1 MLNYEQTV
9 INGVPTK
16 GHNIFVVALSDL
28 NQVIWQDLY
37 NSLGSGFTFN
47 INKYRI
53 PGFVWD
59 MYSMV
64 KKLGISTRTIE
75 SDNFYIE
82 RHTIDYD
89 ENIYKRIWASGFE
102 DDPGSNL
109 FKPLNSYYPMALDNS
124 LSFEEQKYK
133 ITNFSFS
140 PLITDHQTNEHE
152 PAENTIYKAAIVP
165 LFPLFFSTSNSGHLS
180 YGPVFMDTFNI
191 NVSGMNN
198 LADVEIKCSFQ
209 GGKTLISPEID
220 LEKTP
225 MPVKPDIE
233 ADAREVTFDGFE
245 PYEIQDYKNYRTA
258 NLSDCLISFF
268 DYGRLTHHNL
278 KKSLIK
284 DLLNIDIDKPVDSSK
299 TNYVFTSKTNTNK
312 IVAMSIN
319 VSQQIG
325 LTHTNPILDNGTY
338 TDVVGPKFAALNSRT
353 VTGSITI
360 FNAKLDDYLDKYPTS
375 SLTMY
380 FGGNFLFHM
389 KDVDWS
395 NPTVSM
401 TTSGSR
407 YHTWNFTARLPQ
419 DAGFWGNGEDHTIS
433 VSEFDIQYESVLG
446 LK

>member
-28 NQVIWQDLY
+28 NSAIYQDLR
-37 NSLGSGFTFN
+37 NSLGTGFTFN
-47 INKYRI
+47 FNKYRI

-59 MYSMV
+59 MYLMV
-64 KKLGISTRTIE
+64 QKLPTSQRTIE
-75 SDNFYIE
+75 LDNSYAIS

-89 ENIYKRIWASGFE
+89 ERLYKRIWTSGFE

-109 FKPLNSYYPMALDNS
+109 FRPLNSYYPMALDNS
-124 LSFEEQKYK
+124 LSFENQQYK
-133 ITNFSFS
+133 ISNFTFS
-140 PLITDHQTNEHE
+140 PLITDSDLNEHE
-152 PAENTIYKAAIVP
+152 PGENTIYKAAIVP
-165 LFPLFFSTSNSGHLS
+165 LFPLFFASSNSGHLS
-180 YGPVFMDTFNI
+180 YGPVFMDSFVI
-191 NVSGMNN
+191 SAEGRNN
-198 LADVEIKCSFQ
+198 LSDVEIRCNFL
-209 GGKTLISPEID
+209 GGKTLISPETI
-220 LEKTP
+220 P
-225 MPVKPDIE
+225 IVKPDVDEDPRTIE
-233 ADAREVTFDGFE
+233 FDGFT

-268 DYGRLTHHNL
+268 EYGRLSHHDL
-278 KKSLIK
+278 KKELFQNV
-284 DLLNIDIDKPVDSSK
+284 LNIDIDKPEDPSK

-312 IVAMSIN
+312 IVSMSIN
-319 VSQQIG
+319 VSQQVS
-325 LTHTNPILDNGTY
+325 LQHTNPVLDNGSY
-338 TDVVGPKFAALNSRT
+338 TDVVGPKFAALSSRT

-395 NPTVSM
+395 NPLVSM
-401 TTSGSR
+401 TTAGSR

-419 DAGFWGNGEDHTIS
+419 DAGFWGSTSPEGNA
-433 VSEFDIQYESVLG
+433 VSEFDIDYRSVLN
-446 LK
+446 LP

>member
-16 GHNIFVVALSDL
+16 GHNIFVVALNDL
-28 NQVIWQDLY
+28 NREIYRDLF

-47 INKYRI
+47 LNKYRI

-64 KKLGISTRTIE
+64 QKLATSQRTVE
-75 SDNFYIE
+75 LDNFYLS

-89 ENIYKRIWASGFE
+89 EAYYKRIWTNGFE
-102 DDPGSNL
+102 DDPGNNL

-124 LSFEEQKYK
+124 LSFENQTYK
-133 ITNFSFS
+133 INNFTFNLLVS
-140 PLITDHQTNEHE
+140 DNGENEQE

-165 LFPLFFSTSNSGHLS
+165 LFPLFFASSNTGHLS
-180 YGPVFMDTFNI
+180 YGPVFMDSFSI
-191 NVSGMNN
+191 NVEGKNS
-198 LADVEIKCSFQ
+198 LSDVEVRCSFT
-209 GGKTLISPEID
+209 GGKTLISPEYI
-220 LEKTP
+220 P
-225 MPVKPDIE
+225 IVKPNIE
-233 ADAREVTFDGFE
+233 EDPKEVQFDGFA

-268 DYGRLTHHNL
+268 QPQKRIHSEL
-278 KKSLIK
+278 KDELFDS
-284 DLLNIDIDKPVDSSK
+284 LNITQSKDPAK

-312 IVAMSIN
+312 IVSMNINITQSIA
-319 VSQQIG
+319 

-338 TDVVGPKFAALNSRT
+338 TDTIGPKFASLEKRE
-353 VTGSITI
+353 VRGSVTI
-360 FNAKLDDYLDKYPTS
+360 FNAKLDDYLDRYPTS

-389 KDVDWS
+389 RDVDWS
-395 NPTVSM
+395 NPVVSM

-407 YHTWNFTARLPQ
+407 FHTWNFTARLSQ
-419 DAGFWGNGEDHTIS
+419 DTGFWGGNQTA
-433 VSEFDIQYESVLG
+433 VSEFDIDYRSVLD
-446 LK
+446 LP